1 VAGWL
6 TNSCMLGGRFC
17 TESAC
22 VPGANEDVRVC
33 CWMGLGDEAE
43 QHETELC
50 IEVQRQ
56 CHRSKQKCGLWID
69 ESGVEN
75 T

>member
-6 TNSCMLGGRFC
+6 TNSGMLGGGFC

-33 CWMGLGDEAE
+33 CWVSLGDETE
-43 QHETELC
+43 QRET
-50 IEVQRQ
+50 
-56 CHRSKQKCGLWID
+56 RSSVHTVVYECC
-69 ESGVEN
+69 
-75 T
+75 